1 MLSISRN
8 DLGSDR
14 VVNTAKRN
22 NNELRMKEIT
32 RPHTNIQDF
41 QPLVPLG
48 LAIKNTAPSGCLST
62 ARNLE
67 TDISDARISGDV
79 FMC

>member
-8 DLGSDR
+8 DLSSDR

-22 NNELRMKEIT
+22 HNELRMKEIT
-32 RPHTNIQDF
+32 RLYTNIQDF
-41 QPLVPLG
+41 QPLLPSG
-48 LAIKNTAPSGCLST
+48 LAIKNTAPSSCLSA